1 MEHAGLL
8 EEHSI
13 MLSFFPLNQFQGAS
27 SKESEEMVLASTATQ
42 SEAFVTA
49 EEVESMWLGDP
60 LTLLVCFTRGS
71 TPHASSL
78 KGGSG

>member
-1 MEHAGLL
+1 MLGFLK
-8 EEHSI
+8 SI
-13 MLSFFPLNQFQGAS
+13 QLRCRFFPLNQFQGAS